1 MAVFPSTWRW
11 KGKRRRRRHLRTT
24 TGTKGRRRQKTGR
37 GIRRYEE
44 EDPYCHSETL
54 FEGVKRKIKKSFS
67 CFYKYLVE
75 NSFPRRNSKDGFFRW
90 RRNFV
95 AGRFI
100 SPCLLIS
107 LFCRLRFELLSH
119 EGGPWSPPPPGRPS
133 GRPSKCPLSS
143 KGKGGG
149 SIVLKTVL
157 SKMESLL
164 PLFSSRPFSFMLRRL
179 GGEAPSPFRR
189 RPAKDR
195 GFVFFP

>member
-1 MAVFPSTWRW
+1 MAVFFCALLAVAVFPSTWRW

-119 EGGPWSPPPPGRPS
+119 EGGPRSPPPPGRPS

-149 SIVLKTVL
+149 KYCTKNRTFENGKPSALFFIP
-157 SKMESLL
+157 
-164 PLFSSRPFSFMLRRL
+164 PLFFHAPPPWRRSALPF
-179 GGEAPSPFRR
+179 P
-189 RPAKDR
+189 
-195 GFVFFP
+195 